1 MSFDKSSSEQQRH
14 RLLRMA
20 SDARALADRA
30 PLELRS
36 ACLSAAESWEK
47 LAETGQPHIDPAVAA
62 PGPAAHPFP
71 AARPVHQITLYQQ
84 VRDWLQQRAGNC
96 FCDECVATHYGASR
110 KNVSIA
116 TRRLGTEE
124 GFSKYAAKCDGCGAS
139 RAVTLASRNNL

>member
-1 MSFDKSSSEQQRH
+1 MSFDTPSPEQRRH

-20 SDARALADRA
+20 TEARALADRG
-30 PLELRS
+30 PLELRG

-47 LAETGQPHIDPAVAA
+47 LAETGEQQPAAV
-62 PGPAAHPFP
+62 PPPPAAHPAP
-71 AARPVHQITLYQQ
+71 PSRPVHQITLYQQ
-84 VRDWLQQRAGNC
+84 VRDWLQQRGGNC
-96 FCDECVATHYGASR
+96 FCDECIATHYGATR

-124 GFSKYAAKCDGCGAS
+124 GFSKYSAKCDGCGAS